1 MSGHVWNGSAYEQV
15 KTMHVWNGS
24 IYEQVKE
31 AWCWTGTAW
40 IQLYITPTSIFDDF
54 NRANSTG
61 SIGPLWT
68 KFGGTLITLTNNSF
82 SYASGLVS
90 DGSGGIVTNDSINTD
105 DGYVE
110 VVLGGNLAP
119 NNTSDAS
126 LIGRMNST
134 GSSGIAAN
142 IFGNKC
148 YISAFSG
155 SLTSPAFTDFANNS
169 TTWASGDTARLEF
182 QGSSYTLKKNGTTVL
197 TATGSTNTGPSYRR
211 GGLRVERGSFN
222 SSSSFNSFKLADSGA

>member
-54 NRANSTG
+54 NRANSST
-61 SIGPLWT
+61 IGPLWT
-68 KFGGTLITLTNNSF
+68 KFGSTSQAIVSN
-82 SYASGLVS
+82 SYAWTGGS

-110 VVLGGNLAP
+110 VVLGGANSP
-119 NNTSDAS
+119 NSTSDAS
-126 LIGRMNST
+126 LIGRMNSA

-142 IFGNKC
+142 IFSGAC

-155 SLTSPAFTDFANNS
+155 SLTSPSFSDFANNS
-169 TTWASGDTARLEF
+169 TSWASGDTARLEF

-211 GGLRVERGSFN
+211 GGLRVEHNFFN
-222 SSSSFNSFKLADSGA
+222 QFSTSFNSFKLADSGA